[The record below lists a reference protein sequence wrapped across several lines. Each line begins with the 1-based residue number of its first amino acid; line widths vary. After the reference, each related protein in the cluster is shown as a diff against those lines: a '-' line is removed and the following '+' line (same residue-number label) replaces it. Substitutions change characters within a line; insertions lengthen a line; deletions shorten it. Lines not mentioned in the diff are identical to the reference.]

1 MKKAILNPKAR
12 SKKSRTSE
20 LLRKRMELRDQLW
33 PDAPHVVWDRSDL
46 KEKGFTTLPRTV
58 PLIGTL
64 IRHLTDRLD
73 ASRAYLDLWG
83 RAWDGGLVEIQDE
96 EEVAASCGYAT
107 AGRNVRTWRER
118 MVVLE
123 RLGFIRILPMGTR
136 KYGYVLLVHPHD
148 AVERLRHDDEH
159 DVPDWWWTL
168 FLKRAN
174 EIRAVLRSP
183 HRIDGSES
191 DSDS

>member
-1 MKKAILNPKAR
+1 MIIKKKTTG
-12 SKKSRTSE
+12 SKRSRTSE
-20 LLRKRMELRDQLW
+20 LLRRRIELRDQLW
-33 PDAPHVVWDRSDL
+33 PDSARIVWDRLDR
-46 KEKGFTTLPRTV
+46 KEKGFTTIPRTL
-58 PLIGTL
+58 PLVGTL

-73 ASRAYLDLWG
+73 ASRTYFDLWG
-83 RAWDGGLVEIQDE
+83 RSWDGGLVEIMDE
-96 EEVAASCGYAT
+96 EEMAASCGYA
-107 AGRNVRTWRER
+107 AAKRNVRTWRER
-118 MVVLE
+118 MVALE
-123 RLGFIRILPMGTR
+123 RLGFIRIQPKGTR

-148 AVERLRHDDEH
+148 AVERLRHDNDH

-183 HRIDGSES
+183 HLVDGYKS

>member
-1 MKKAILNPKAR
+1 MVKKTTQKTKAGTKR
-12 SKKSRTSE
+12 SRTNE

-33 PDAPHVVWDRSDL
+33 PDAPVVVWDRSDR
-46 KEKGFTTLPRTV
+46 KEKGFTTVPRTL

-73 ASRAYLDLWG
+73 ASRAYFDLWG
-83 RAWDGGLVEIQDE
+83 RSWDGGLVEITDE

-123 RLGFIRILPMGTR
+123 RLGFIRIKPMGTR
-136 KYGYVLLVHPHD
+136 KYGYVLLIHPHD
-148 AVERLRHDDEH
+148 VVERLRHEDNAR
-159 DVPDWWWTL
+159 VPDWWWSL
-168 FLKRAN
+168 FLKRMN

-183 HRIDGSES
+183 HLSASGNDVVS
-191 DSDS
+191 